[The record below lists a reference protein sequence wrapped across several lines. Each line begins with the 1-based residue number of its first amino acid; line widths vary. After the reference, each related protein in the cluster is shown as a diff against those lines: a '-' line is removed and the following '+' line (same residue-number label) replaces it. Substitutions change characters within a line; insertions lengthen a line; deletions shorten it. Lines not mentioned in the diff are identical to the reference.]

1 MNKKLKLTVK
11 SDKRIETE
19 ARAILSYI
27 IVTYSTVRGLAERV
41 GIPRRSIYKLFAG
54 DGSYRQQSATAS
66 KIIETLKLTSS
77 DLYKLNTGLDKLEEL
92 SAHILGGEANGS

>member
-1 MNKKLKLTVK
+1 MTKLKLTVK

-27 IVTYSTVRGLAERV
+27 IVTNETVKSFAERV
-41 GIPRRSIYKLFAG
+41 GINRRYIYRLFSG
-54 DGSYRQQSATAS
+54 EGSYRQQSATAS

-92 SAHILGGEANGS
+92 SAHILGGESNGS